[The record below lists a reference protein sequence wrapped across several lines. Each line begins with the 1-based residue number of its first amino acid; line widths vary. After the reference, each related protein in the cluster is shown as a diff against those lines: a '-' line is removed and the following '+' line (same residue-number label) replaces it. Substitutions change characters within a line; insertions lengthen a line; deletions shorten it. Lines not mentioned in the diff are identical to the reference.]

1 MLDPHVEGRPWD
13 EQLALDD
20 EAYRVQ
26 LAYLLERSRFY
37 REKLG
42 LRSADDAGG
51 LAEIAALPLTEKPE
65 LKATATTRPV
75 WPLSVANVAAVWESH
90 SRAVPS
96 SLAVTSRVPSGL
108 NATAAR

>member
-26 LAYLLERSRFY
+26 LAYLLERSLFY

-42 LRSADDAGG
+42 LSSAADAGG
-51 LAEIAALPLTEKPE
+51 L
-65 LKATATTRPV
+65 V
-75 WPLSVANVAAVWESH
+75 
-90 SRAVPS
+90 
-96 SLAVTSRVPSGL
+96 
-108 NATAAR
+108 